1 MTNFEKLN
9 NTLAKAGASVS
20 GMKKNYGNIYKLEN
34 DGKQIVV
41 KMFKESEKA
50 NTLYTKV
57 YIDGQ
62 VVFNASITPADK
74 ENCVESASKDL
85 LNFIN
90 TLFKVDV
97 KDVDNQ
103 EEVKQTASDKVNAKE
118 VDKNTVILKAI
129 TDGMSIIQQEIG
141 AIGNTFK
148 KLEEDYKVI
157 LKLISKLK

>member
-9 NTLAKAGASVS
+9 NTLAKAGASVLS
-20 GMKKNYGNIYKLEN
+20 MRKNYGNIYKLEN

-41 KMFKESEKA
+41 KMFKETEKA

-62 VVFNASITPADK
+62 VVFNASITPANK
-74 ENCVESASKDL
+74 EDSVESASKDL

-103 EEVKQTASDKVNAKE
+103 EEVKQAKPDKTDAKK

-129 TDGMSIIQQEIG
+129 TDGMSVIQQEIS
-141 AIGNTFK
+141 AIGNTFQK
-148 KLEEDYKVI
+148 IEEDYKVI
-157 LKLISKLK
+157 LELISKLK